1 MNQTANLTVS
11 FEGLGVAAF
20 ESRNAKEIATL
31 ISRHGGVPHVALS
44 VREVP
49 FEENAAVFGFAQK
62 LLNEQLDAVIV
73 MTGVGATTLLNI
85 LESRYSREEI
95 VRALSKVT
103 VVARG
108 PKAVRALRNLGVPV
122 TISVPEPNTWHEVL
136 SELEE
141 HPHSF
146 ELHGSR
152 IAIQEYGVSN
162 ERFIG
167 ELKARGAEVLSV
179 PVYRWALPEDL
190 APLKEVIQKI
200 IDGRA
205 QVVVFTNAVQVTHVM
220 QVAGQTGI
228 EESLRN
234 ALPQRVV
241 CSVGP
246 TCTEALNAQGITVD
260 IEPEHHKMGILIHEA
275 ARLAPSLF
283 RKKAQ
288 GETGARP
295 LLEIVSPAVPPAVES
310 APRPR
315 WHNSRFMKACR
326 REPTDATPVWLM
338 RQAGRYLK
346 EYQAIRARTPFL
358 ELCKNPD
365 RVAEVTITATEKI
378 GADAAIL
385 FADLLLIAE
394 PMGFRLEYE
403 KGSGPWVTPA
413 LRTPSDVDRLREVEP
428 QDSLA
433 FVFEAVRRT
442 RAGLDPAK
450 PLIGFSGAPFTLA
463 SYLIEGGASRNFRH
477 TKALMFRDPGAWHAL
492 MERLTRG
499 LIKYVNGQIEAG
511 VQAVQIF
518 DSWVGCLSPSD
529 YREFVQPHA
538 RLLLQHLK
546 PGVPIIHFGTGTGLL
561 LESMRDAGGSVIG
574 LDSHVELDEAWK
586 RLGPEVAVQG
596 NLDPMVLYADLP
608 FIRQRVQK
616 ILRQAAGRLGHIFNL
631 GHGVLPDTPVE
642 HVIELV
648 KMVHEESSKNLNSLH
663 FQP

>member
-49 FEENAAVFGFAQK
+49 FEENSAVFGFAQR
-62 LLNEQLDAVIV
+62 LLNEQLDAVIF

-167 ELKARGAEVLSV
+167 ELKARGTEVLSV

-246 TCTEALNAQGITVD
+246 TCTEALTAQGITVD

-288 GETGARP
+288 GETEARP
-295 LLEIVSPAVPPAVES
+295 SLEIASPAAPPSVES

-442 RAGLDPAK
+442 RASLDSAK

-648 KMVHEESSKNLNSLH
+648 KMIHEESSKNLNSLH

>member
-1 MNQTANLTVS
+1 MNQEANLTLS
-11 FEGLGVAAF
+11 FGGLGVAAF
-20 ESRNAKEIATL
+20 ESRHAKEIAAL
-31 ISRHGGVPHVALS
+31 ISRHGGIPYVAPS

-49 FEENAAVFGFAQK
+49 FEENSAVLGFAQR
-62 LLNEQLDAVIV
+62 LLNGQLDAVIF
-73 MTGVGATTLLNI
+73 MTGVGATILLSI

-95 VRALSKVT
+95 ARALSNVT

-108 PKAVRALRNLGVPV
+108 PKSVRALRNFGVPV
-122 TISVPEPNTWHEVL
+122 TISVPEPNTWREVL
-136 SELEE
+136 RELEE

-146 ELHGSR
+146 DLKGSR
-152 IAIQEYGVSN
+152 IAIQEYGISN
-162 ERFIG
+162 ERLID

-190 APLKEVIQKI
+190 TPLEQVIRKVL
-200 IDGRA
+200 DGHV

-220 QVAGQTGI
+220 QVAERMGLQ
-228 EESLRN
+228 ESLRK
-234 ALPQRVV
+234 ALTKCVV

-246 TCTEALNAQGITVD
+246 TCTEALTGQRIAVD
-260 IEPEHHKMGILIHEA
+260 LEPEHHKMGILIHEA
-275 ARLAPSLF
+275 AQRAPWLL

-288 GETGARP
+288 GETKVRSS
-295 LLEIVSPAVPPAVES
+295 LEIIASTASPVHEG
-310 APRPR
+310 APQPR
-315 WHNSRFMKACR
+315 WYQSRFMKACR

-346 EYQAIRARTPFL
+346 EYRAIRARTPFL
-358 ELCKNPD
+358 ELCKSPD

-385 FADLLLIAE
+385 FADLLLLAE
-394 PMGFRLEYE
+394 PMGFHLEYE
-403 KGSGPWVTPA
+403 KGRGPWVTPA
-413 LRTPSDVDRLREVEP
+413 LRTPSDLDRLHEVEP

-442 RAGLDPAK
+442 RASLDPAK
-450 PLIGFSGAPFTLA
+450 PLIGFAGAPFTLA
-463 SYLIEGGASRNFRH
+463 SYLIEGGTSRSFRY
-477 TKALMFRDPGAWHAL
+477 TKALMFRDPGAWHTL
-492 MERLTRG
+492 MEHLTRS

-529 YREFVQPHA
+529 YREYVQPHT
-538 RLLLQHLK
+538 RLLLQHVR

-561 LESMRDAGGSVIG
+561 LESMRDAGGNVIG
-574 LDSHVELDEAWK
+574 LDSHVELDEAWE
-586 RLGPEVAVQG
+586 RLGPNVAVQG
-596 NLDPMVLYADLP
+596 NLDPVVLYADLA
-608 FIRQRVQK
+608 FIRQRVRK
-616 ILRQAAGRLGHIFNL
+616 ILRQAARRPGHIFNL
-631 GHGVLPDTPVE
+631 GHGVLPDTPEE

-648 KMVHEESSKNLNSLH
+648 KMVHEESSQNMNSLH